1 MQELSTTLMARSDTV
16 INLYLAVSLGSW
28 MEVSKETFMPILVKL
43 SQTYS
48 GNPVFQEA
56 IVSSLKGIEDDFKSL
71 INEPNNKKGQDE
83 VINSLLAQAIK
94 NRQEKKMN
102 SIFIDVSVRVDKVT
116 SGLIIFRSTCM
127 ACHGADG
134 EGIVNVAPPLK
145 GSQYV
150 EGSSERLAM
159 IILNGLQGPLN
170 IEGKSYKF
178 NGSMPNFGNNFN
190 DQQIA
195 DIITYLHNSFVPV
208 PPKPVSAEKIKD
220 LRSKHSGTLTEV
232 DLLKMTDL
240 KD

>member
-1 MQELSTTLMARSDTV
+1 
-16 INLYLAVSLGSW
+16 
-28 MEVSKETFMPILVKL
+28 
-43 SQTYS
+43 
-48 GNPVFQEA
+48 
-56 IVSSLKGIEDDFKSL
+56 
-71 INEPNNKKGQDE
+71 
-83 VINSLLAQAIK
+83 
-94 NRQEKKMN
+94 
-102 SIFIDVSVRVDKVT
+102 
-116 SGLIIFRSTCM
+116 M

-190 DQQIA
+190 DQEIA